1 MRKLFRL
8 SWLLLSMASL
18 HFAGAAYGAQ
28 VFSDGSDGAYDPSV
42 NGDCTVTTCRL
53 TLDADGVFN
62 FTTVNI
68 PAGYTV
74 YFIRNV
80 ANSPA
85 VIAATG
91 DITIAGTLEASAY
104 ITDLTNPQ
112 FAIPEAPKRGGGP
125 GGFDGGLRGTP
136 GSPLGLPGDGPAGG
150 ANGDPAGGGGHA
162 TPGGV
167 GTRYGGSPG
176 AGGAQIGPADPLRGG
191 SGGGGGNIGYSFG
204 VPLDA
209 GHGGGGGGA
218 VQLST
223 PTAIDISGR
232 IGANGANGGWSF
244 ANVFASG
251 GEGGGGAGGMIE
263 LYGGSID
270 LTGSLE
276 AIGGYGGGLGTQ
288 PYTND
293 PAAFTSFADGGLGYV
308 RIETNVFNNA
318 GTIDAQVVPL
328 PAAAGL
334 LGLPLLVLA
343 TNRRK
348 RNS

>member
-1 MRKLFRL
+1 MQSLLRL
-8 SWLLLSMASL
+8 GVSLALLTAIQL
-18 HFAGAAYGAQ
+18 AGSVYGAQ

-74 YFIRNV
+74 YFIRNA

-91 DITIAGTLEASAY
+91 DITIAGILEASAY
-104 ITDLTNPQ
+104 ITDLANPQ
-112 FAIPEAPKRGGGP
+112 FAVPEGPKRGGGP

-136 GSPLGLPGDGPAGG
+136 TSPLGLPGDGPAGG
-150 ANGDPAGGGGHA
+150 ENGDPAGGGGHA

-167 GTRYGGSPG
+167 GTRYGGAPG
-176 AGGAQIGPADPLRGG
+176 AGGAQIPPADPLRGG
-191 SGGGGGNIGYSFG
+191 SGGGGGNITYFFD

-223 PTAIDISGR
+223 PSLIDISGR

-263 LYGGSID
+263 LYAGEIE

-276 AIGGYGGGLGTQ
+276 AIGGYGGGLSSQ
-288 PYTND
+288 PYNND

-308 RIETNVFNNA
+308 RIESDVFNNA
-318 GTIDAQVVPL
+318 GTINAQVVPL

-334 LGLPLLVLA
+334 LGLPLIVLA
-343 TNRRK
+343 TRRK
-348 RNS
+348 KRAP